1 MHSFSHRCFIIG
13 SLAAYTLSVQRLL
26 ALRSILHTSLALYF
40 SWADF
45 FWFGQLEALNGS
57 RKWEGRDKPGHSS
70 PSHCSSSGLSCIHR
84 SSAPTKDAHSDS
96 SIFPVSQTLSS
107 SNTTSHFVLQVQG
120 VVTFCLT
127 ILWINSLSPT
137 SPSLDLYKKIPYNKF
152 PPL

>member
-1 MHSFSHRCFIIG
+1 MFHHRLFGSIHSVSPTSVCSQIHPSHFTG
-13 SLAAYTLSVQRLL
+13 SVFQLSWL
-26 ALRSILHTSLALYF
+26 F
-40 SWADF
+40 G
-45 FWFGQLEALNGS
+45 FGQLEALNGS

-70 PSHCSSSGLSCIHR
+70 PSHCPSIGLSCVHR
-84 SSAPTKDAHSDS
+84 SSAPTKEPHSDS

-137 SPSLDLYKKIPYNKF
+137 SPSLITSIKKIPYNKF